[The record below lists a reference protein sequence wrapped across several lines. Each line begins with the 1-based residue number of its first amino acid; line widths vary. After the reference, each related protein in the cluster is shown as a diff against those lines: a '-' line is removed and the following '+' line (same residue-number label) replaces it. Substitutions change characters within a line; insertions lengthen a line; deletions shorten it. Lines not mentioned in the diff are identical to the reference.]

1 MREGIALAKP
11 EWGTKRICHSC
22 GTRFY
27 DLLRAPIVC
36 PSCGTEFDPEALL
49 RTRRSRSVV
58 SEREPVAVGPEA
70 PEAEAP
76 EEEIE
81 VEPEATEAVE
91 DEEEAEEAT
100 VDEEGGATDT
110 GGGSN
115 FSMLPTMAAAYEVA
129 QLRGQSLH
137 PAQLWWLATQGSARA
152 LRVEEKI
159 GNLAPGMEADLI
171 VIGTHG
177 RGVMAHLPMGSVAER
192 VLRTARC
199 PVLTVRHPE
208 REFVLPDAFVAAA
221 AAVAVA

>member
-1 MREGIALAKP
+1 VTPFAKSFDMALSPWHLRADFRGSHAWMREGIALAKP

-58 SEREPVAVGPEA
+58 SEREPVVVEPEA

-81 VEPEATEAVE
+81 VEPEAAEAVE

-100 VDEEGGATDT
+100 VDEEGG
-110 GGGSN
+110 
-115 FSMLPTMAAAYEVA
+115 
-129 QLRGQSLH
+129 
-137 PAQLWWLATQGSARA
+137 
-152 LRVEEKI
+152 EEEE
-159 GNLAPGMEADLI
+159 GEAEEEEEEEEEEDLI
-171 VIGTHG
+171 EDASELGEDEDDMAEVIDQ
-177 RGVMAHLPMGSVAER
+177 VDPEDER
-192 VLRTARC
+192 
-199 PVLTVRHPE
+199 
-208 REFVLPDAFVAAA
+208 
-221 AAVAVA
+221 